1 MVVILLIGLLSAAA
15 AEWTGLV
22 RLQETATEYHNVTLV
37 QARPQRFQASLDLV
51 PADFSFNA
59 TKSKLPLVVFTQ
71 VLLQF
76 YNSSQGLEDVLSQ
89 CEALEVPYVLL
100 VTEENIT
107 YEDVGQS
114 NVTVFTIP
122 EKQGGALVQE
132 VQNMGPEALPVPV
145 FLVYY
150 ELRNAQ
156 AS

>member
-1 MVVILLIGLLSAAA
+1 M
-15 AEWTGLV
+15 
-22 RLQETATEYHNVTLV
+22 
-37 QARPQRFQASLDLV
+37 
-51 PADFSFNA
+51 
-59 TKSKLPLVVFTQ
+59 
-71 VLLQF
+71 LLQF
-76 YNSSQGLEDVLSQ
+76 YNSSTELEAVLSQ

-100 VTEENIT
+100 ITEENIT

-122 EKQGGALVQE
+122 ENQGGALMQE

-150 ELRNAQ
+150 ELRNVQ